1 MAGELELAGKSE
13 RDRAIREFVRTRLV
27 RSPEAGP
34 LASVL
39 LLGPRGSGKTTLL
52 GHLAEWGR
60 LAPLAHVDLAARG
73 RHGAK
78 PLDVLTRLVFQL
90 NENKRDFPRLTFPT
104 CGLLLIAVSTRVDL
118 SSRERAVQQLR
129 EALEAPR
136 GQRGDRLQ
144 GVLEAFAEAAATVM
158 GAPNFAVAPA
168 LRLLPTS
175 MGARGVSLATR
186 QRLARI
192 RRQQGGRPVNDFIVN
207 LNMLY
212 NDRES
217 AERERAEQV
226 LFDAFVA
233 DLQQAYG
240 TRSAQRKRTTNC
252 LLLLDNADSPLGGQ
266 FLEPLLRAR
275 EKAECRD
282 PLLVLATAASRP
294 EALVR
299 REQSGPPHSG
309 AYLACW
315 EKDREFQPVRVDSVL
330 HVGQLRDLYQREVN
344 KEAEEMLR
352 RVPVD
357 APMPETDD
365 GVQWLGWLVRELT
378 RGQPAATAALLD
390 ALRAQTGDDPWDER
404 LRRLFTPQLVRDML
418 DRLLPMGTSVELRA
432 MLARAA
438 AAVHLGQA
446 GAARELWRDAS
457 EALGADFAL
466 FSGDPLR
473 TMHLATG
480 DELTDGPHET
490 LHPVL
495 RFLLLR
501 ELAQAD
507 TTADTWDVAHTALS
521 LRAAA
526 RIEEGH
532 EAESWAVAYHDL
544 ASGHL
549 EAAATHLDGCFT
561 RMPAE
566 EWCRGLCRLRRAPV
580 RTPGGGLA
588 GPPRQQFEAL
598 VRFLNDP
605 ERPRDRRMKAVT
617 RLLAASWIA
626 PEPRDDQATDRVGD
640 PYRNPLGDPYAELY
654 PDIREEF
661 LTLRAM
667 VDDEADRHVF
677 LRKSEQ
683 YKRRPW
689 W

>member
-1 MAGELELAGKSE
+1 MVEETELAGKSE
-13 RDRAIREFVRTRLV
+13 RDRAVREFVRTRLV
-27 RSPEAGP
+27 RTPEAEP
-34 LASVL
+34 PVSVL

-52 GHLAEWGR
+52 RHLADWGR
-60 LAPLAHVDLAARG
+60 LLPVAHVDLATRG
-73 RHGAK
+73 RHGEK
-78 PLDVLTRLVFQL
+78 PLNVLTRLVFQL

-136 GQRGDRLQ
+136 GQRGERIQ
-144 GVLEAFAEAAATVM
+144 GVLEAFAETAATVL
-158 GAPNFAVAPA
+158 GAPSFAIAPA

-175 MGARGVSLATR
+175 LGGLGLASR
-186 QRLARI
+186 QRLARLR
-192 RRQQGGRPVNDFIVN
+192 RRQDGGAPDDFIVN

-212 NDRES
+212 NERES

-233 DLQQAYG
+233 DLQQAYAS
-240 TRSAQRKRTTNC
+240 RSAQRRRTTNC

-266 FLEPLLRAR
+266 FVEPLLRAR
-275 EKAECRD
+275 EKADGRD
-282 PLLVLATAASRP
+282 PLLVLATAAARP

-299 REQSGPPHSG
+299 REAYGPPRSG
-309 AYLACW
+309 TYLECW
-315 EKDREFQPVRVDSVL
+315 DGDRRFRPVRVDGVL
-330 HVGQLRDLYQREVN
+330 QVGQLRDLHRREVN
-344 KEAEEMLR
+344 RAADETLAQL
-352 RVPVD
+352 PDD
-357 APMPETDD
+357 AAMPDAD
-365 GVQWLGWLVRELT
+365 NGAQWLGWLVHELT
-378 RGQPAATAALLD
+378 RGQPAATAAVLR
-390 ALRAQTGDDPWDER
+390 ALRAQTATEPWDER
-404 LRRLFTPQLVRDML
+404 LRRLFTPELVHGML
-418 DRLLPMGTSVELRA
+418 DRLLPTGTSVELRT

-446 GAARELWRDAS
+446 GAARELWREAS
-457 EALGADFAL
+457 EAVHADYDR

-473 TMHLATG
+473 TMHLTTG
-480 DELTDGPHET
+480 DALSDGPHET

-501 ELAQAD
+501 ELALAD
-507 TTADTWDVAHTALS
+507 ATSDTWDVAHTALS
-521 LRAAA
+521 LRASA
-526 RIEEGH
+526 RADAGH
-532 EAESWAVAYHDL
+532 EDESWAVAYHDL

-549 EAAATHLDGCFT
+549 EAAATHLDGCFG
-561 RMPAE
+561 RIPAE
-566 EWCRGLCRLRRAPV
+566 EWCRGLARLRRAPV
-580 RTPGGGLA
+580 RTRGGGLP
-588 GPPRQQFEAL
+588 GPPRREFEAL

-605 ERPRDRRMKAVT
+605 ERPRDRRMKAIT

-626 PEPRDDQATDRVGD
+626 PEPRDEQATDRVGD

-683 YKRRPW
+683 YGRQPW